1 MMKPMR
7 VILANARRQVSRI
20 LVPLLQHLPSPNPV
34 PRQQLV
40 DEEIYENE
48 DYHPVSL
55 GDTFDSGRYTVLRK
69 LGYGRYSTVWLANDL
84 KFQRYV
90 ALKLLRVECYTSTQ
104 QIFEREIL
112 EKIREVSRESLH
124 EGRKHVLPLIE
135 HFTHRGPN
143 GQHVCLTFDVQGHH
157 LYFQAAQYKDGK
169 LPVKTVKEIVRQLL
183 TGLDFLHRECGVIHT
198 DLKLTNILM
207 ELETPSETVSKH
219 LESVPPQT
227 TRVQSGAIVPLR
239 EIIKTPLVSEVA
251 SLRVRI
257 IDFGVASWRENHLFE
272 EIQPLALRAPEVA
285 IGAPW
290 DTGVDIWTLGCLIVE
305 LLHNFLLFPGSASKK
320 GTWTAEEDHLA
331 RIIQVLGTFP
341 PSLLKKGRL
350 SKSYFDDQ
358 MKLIRGPSLERSS
371 LECMLN
377 GVVKPYKRPSDM
389 SKKEFDVF
397 IDFLKGMLEIN
408 PMKRKSAA
416 QLLQHE
422 WLS

>member
-34 PRQQLV
+34 PRQQLL

-84 KFQRYV
+84 N
-90 ALKLLRVECYTSTQ
+90 TQ

-169 LPVKTVKEIVRQLL
+169 LPVKIVKEIVRQLL

-227 TRVQSGAIVPLR
+227 TRVQSGAIVPIR

-290 DTGVDIWTLGCLIVE
+290 DTGVDIWTLGCL
-305 LLHNFLLFPGSASKK
+305 
-320 GTWTAEEDHLA
+320 
-331 RIIQVLGTFP
+331 
-341 PSLLKKGRL
+341 
-350 SKSYFDDQ
+350 
-358 MKLIRGPSLERSS
+358 LIRGPSLERSS

-397 IDFLKGMLEIN
+397 IDFLKGMLEID

>member
-34 PRQQLV
+34 SRQQIV

-55 GDTFDSGRYTVLRK
+55 GDTFDSGRYSILRK
-69 LGYGRYSTVWLANDL
+69 LGYGRYSIVWLANDL

-90 ALKLLRVECYTSTQ
+90 ALKLLRVECYSTTQ

-112 EKIREVSRESLH
+112 EKIRDVSRESLH

-135 HFTHRGPN
+135 HFTHKGPN
-143 GQHVCLTFDVQGHH
+143 GDHVCLTFDVQGHH
-157 LYFQAAQYKDGK
+157 LYFHAAQYKDGK
-169 LPVKTVKEIVRQLL
+169 LPVKAVKEIVRQLL
-183 TGLDFLHRECGVIHT
+183 T

-207 ELETPSETVSKH
+207 ELENPSDTVAKH
-219 LESVPPQT
+219 LKSVPPQT
-227 TRVQSGAIVPLR
+227 TRVQSGAIVPLQ
-239 EIIKTPLVSEVA
+239 ETIKTPLVSEVA

-305 LLHNFLLFPGSASKK
+305 LLHNFFLFPGSAPKK
-320 GTWTAEEDHLA
+320 GSWTAEEDHLA
-331 RIIQVLGTFP
+331 RIIRVLGDFP
-341 PSLLKKGRL
+341 PSLLKKGHL
-350 SKSYFDDQ
+350 SKSYFDGQ

-371 LECMLN
+371 LECVLN
-377 GVVKPYKRPSDM
+377 GPVKPYKRPSDM
-389 SKKEFDVF
+389 SKMEFDVF
-397 IDFLKGMLEIN
+397 IDFLKGMLEID

>member
-7 VILANARRQVSRI
+7 VILANARRQVSRV

-34 PRQQLV
+34 PRQQVV
-40 DEEIYENE
+40 DEEIYTKMKTIILFRSEI
-48 DYHPVSL
+48 HL
-55 GDTFDSGRYTVLRK
+55 ILADTLFH
-69 LGYGRYSTVWLANDL
+69 
-84 KFQRYV
+84 RYV

-219 LESVPPQT
+219 LESAPPQT

-239 EIIKTPLVSEVA
+239 EIIKTPLVSEVE

-341 PSLLKKGRL
+341 PSLLNKGRL
-350 SKSYFDDQ
+350 SKSYFDGQ

-397 IDFLKGMLEIN
+397 IDFLKGMLEID

>member
-1 MMKPMR
+1 
-7 VILANARRQVSRI
+7 
-20 LVPLLQHLPSPNPV
+20 
-34 PRQQLV
+34 
-40 DEEIYENE
+40 
-48 DYHPVSL
+48 
-55 GDTFDSGRYTVLRK
+55 
-69 LGYGRYSTVWLANDL
+69 
-84 KFQRYV
+84 
-90 ALKLLRVECYTSTQ
+90 
-104 QIFEREIL
+104 
-112 EKIREVSRESLH
+112 
-124 EGRKHVLPLIE
+124 
-135 HFTHRGPN
+135 
-143 GQHVCLTFDVQGHH
+143 
-157 LYFQAAQYKDGK
+157 
-169 LPVKTVKEIVRQLL
+169 
-183 TGLDFLHRECGVIHT
+183 
-198 DLKLTNILM
+198 M

-227 TRVQSGAIVPLR
+227 TRVQSGAIVPIR

-290 DTGVDIWTLGCLIVE
+290 DTGVDIWTLGCLCI
-305 LLHNFLLFPGSASKK
+305 KK
-320 GTWTAEEDHLA
+320 GDLDCRRGPFGKNYTSARHFSAKPFEQGASLQIIFRRSKYYSPHLSHCFLA
-331 RIIQVLGTFP
+331 GGFTDNRIFYYPV
-341 PSLLKKGRL
+341 
-350 SKSYFDDQ
+350 
-358 MKLIRGPSLERSS
+358 KLIRGPSLERSS

-397 IDFLKGMLEIN
+397 IDFLKGMLEID